1 MKRFT
6 LKACCTLMLF
16 ALSFIFSSSYGQQLK
31 ILDKSFS
38 EAYGFAGTI
47 AQTMKLNAPD
57 SANTNTNR
65 WRMQVSLKGPDSDA
79 RRIIIEFNKDQ
90 VTKADIIEEISIT
103 GSIPDIIELYAIL
116 YDKKVK
122 AVKPEDVYMAVEQ
135 HGEII
140 SVRTDY
146 QSTYAGF
153 EGALGRIFIRKK

>member
-1 MKRFT
+1 MKPFIS
-6 LKACCTLMLF
+6 KACCTLMLL
-16 ALSFIFSSSYGQQLK
+16 AACFIFSSSYGQQLK
-31 ILDKSFS
+31 ILGKPFS

-57 SANTNTNR
+57 SANTNTNH

-79 RRIIIEFNKDQ
+79 RRIIVEFNKDQ
-90 VTKADIIEEISIT
+90 VTKSDIIEEVSIT
-103 GSIPDIIELYAIL
+103 GSISDIIELYAIL

-122 AVKPEDVYMAVEQ
+122 AVKPEDVYMAVNKD
-135 HGEII
+135 GEII
-140 SVRTDY
+140 SVRTDF